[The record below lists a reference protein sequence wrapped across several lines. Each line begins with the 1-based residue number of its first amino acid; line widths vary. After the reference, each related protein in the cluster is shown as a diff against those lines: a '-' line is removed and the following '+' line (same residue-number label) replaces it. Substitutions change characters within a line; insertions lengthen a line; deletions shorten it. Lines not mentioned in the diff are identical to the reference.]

1 MAKDCVS
8 ACLDGGGGERR
19 GADLVN
25 EGSQEGKCHERG
37 RRGRAASESL
47 DPGKIPIFR
56 TGGRSREIM
65 SLIEQD

>member
-1 MAKDCVS
+1 MLALMV
-8 ACLDGGGGERR
+8 GGGERR

-56 TGGRSREIM
+56 KALEAEKSCP
-65 SLIEQD
+65 